1 MSEPQSGLSNCRLS
15 QSTADPSA
23 TLFLVMFLAGW
34 NDGSQGPLLPSL
46 QRYYGINYFVVSLI
60 WMFNALGFALAGAL
74 NVYLTDWFGFG
85 ITCPLGS
92 GLQVLAYV
100 LICWGGPYPLFC
112 FAFVLNGFGLGLQD
126 AQVNTLASRLPK
138 HASTIMF
145 LLHAMYGLGATVAPL
160 VSTQFVKSMD
170 QHVYYY
176 YAVSLGLAF
185 FTMSALIVVFGLRT
199 EDQILGPRP
208 DEVESTDTA
217 TPATDATADPNHT
230 AAPVSTLADGSD
242 RPPSHPGDAEAAVP
256 ATEKPASGA
265 NPTSNNKMKLLL
277 RTPSVYLMCF
287 YMLLYVGVE
296 VAIGGWATSFIID
309 ERGGNDSAGYVTSG
323 YFGGI
328 TIGRVVLIPV
338 TRMLGMSNAIYVYTL
353 IGIALQVVIW
363 TTKSIVGNAV
373 LFSIIGVLLGPM
385 YPIVMVVVTR
395 VIPDRLQGGAIGL
408 IASMGQ
414 VGSAIIPFMTGG
426 VAQHTGIWVLQP
438 LMLSLMAAWLVFWA
452 FVPRTKK
459 GWRA

>member
-1 MSEPQSGLSNCRLS
+1 
-15 QSTADPSA
+15 
-23 TLFLVMFLAGW
+23 MFLAGW

-60 WMFNALGFALAGAL
+60 WMFNALGFFFAGL
-74 NVYLTDWFGFG
+74 SNVYLTDWLGFG
-85 ITCPLGS
+85 IVCPFGS
-92 GLQVLAYV
+92 GMQVLAYV

-126 AQVNTLASRLPK
+126 AQVNTLASRLPR

-176 YAVSLGLAF
+176 YCVSLGLAF
-185 FTMSALIVVFGLRT
+185 FTMSCLIVVFGLRT
-199 EDQILGPRP
+199 EDQILGPRGEEP
-208 DEVESTDTA
+208 EPKESVTIVSESTPTGDTIPMRTA
-217 TPATDATADPNHT
+217 LAEAPTQATDATD
-230 AAPVSTLADGSD
+230 VSAVERDVVVSD
-242 RPPSHPGDAEAAVP
+242 VS
-256 ATEKPASGA
+256 EKTPQDKHGA

-277 RTPSVYLMCF
+277 RTPSVYMMCF
-287 YMLLYVGVE
+287 FMLFYVGVE

-309 ERGGNDSAGYVTSG
+309 ERGGDDSAGYVTSG

-328 TIGRVVLIPV
+328 TIGRVILIPV
-338 TRMLGMSNAIYVYTL
+338 TRALGMSNAIFIYT
-353 IGIALQVVIW
+353 IIAIALEVVIW

-373 LFSIIGVLLGPM
+373 LYAIIGILLGPM
-385 YPIVMVVVTR
+385 YPIVMVVVGR
-395 VIPDRLQGGAIGL
+395 IIPDKLQGGAIGL
-408 IASMGQ
+408 IASLGQ

-438 LMLSLMAAWLVFWA
+438 LMLSLMAGWLIFWV
-452 FVPRTKK
+452 FVPRTQK

>member
-1 MSEPQSGLSNCRLS
+1 
-15 QSTADPSA
+15 
-23 TLFLVMFLAGW
+23 MFLAGW

-60 WMFNALGFALAGAL
+60 WMFNALGFFFAGL
-74 NVYLTDWFGFG
+74 SNVYLTDWLGFG
-85 ITCPLGS
+85 IVCPFGS
-92 GLQVLAYV
+92 GMQVLAYV

-126 AQVNTLASRLPK
+126 AQVNTLASRLPR

-176 YAVSLGLAF
+176 YCVSLGLAF
-185 FTMSALIVVFGLRT
+185 FTMSCLIVVFGLRT
-199 EDQILGPRP
+199 EDQILGPR
-208 DEVESTDTA
+208 VEEPEPKESVTIVSESIPGDTA
-217 TPATDATADPNHT
+217 IPMRTALAEAPTRATDAMDVSAVERDVGVEK
-230 AAPVSTLADGSD
+230 APQDK
-242 RPPSHPGDAEAAVP
+242 H
-256 ATEKPASGA
+256 GA
-265 NPTSNNKMKLLL
+265 NPSSNNKMKLLL
-277 RTPSVYLMCF
+277 RTPSVYMMCF
-287 YMLLYVGVE
+287 FMLFYVGVE

-309 ERGGNDSAGYVTSG
+309 ERGGDDSAGYVTSG

-328 TIGRVVLIPV
+328 TIGRVILIPV
-338 TRMLGMSNAIYVYTL
+338 TRALGMSNAIFIYT
-353 IGIALQVVIW
+353 IIAIALEVVIW
-363 TTKSIVGNAV
+363 TTRSIVGNAV
-373 LFSIIGVLLGPM
+373 LYAIIGILLGPM
-385 YPIVMVVVTR
+385 YPIVMVVVGR
-395 VIPDRLQGGAIGL
+395 IIPDKLQGGAIGL
-408 IASMGQ
+408 IASLGQ

-438 LMLSLMAAWLVFWA
+438 LMLSLMAGWLIFWV
-452 FVPRTKK
+452 FVPRTQK

>member
-1 MSEPQSGLSNCRLS
+1 
-15 QSTADPSA
+15 
-23 TLFLVMFLAGW
+23 MFLAGW

-60 WMFNALGFALAGAL
+60 WMFNALGFFFAGL
-74 NVYLTDWFGFG
+74 SNVYLTDWFGFG
-85 ITCPLGS
+85 IVCPFGS
-92 GLQVLAYV
+92 GMQVLAYV

-126 AQVNTLASRLPK
+126 AQVNTLASRLPR

-176 YAVSLGLAF
+176 YCVSLGLAF

-199 EDQILGPRP
+199 EDQILGPRA
-208 DEVESTDTA
+208 EEEEKTTTVAVETD
-217 TPATDATADPNHT
+217 
-230 AAPVSTLADGSD
+230 
-242 RPPSHPGDAEAAVP
+242 AAVP
-256 ATEKPASGA
+256 IETALAEPPTLGEHPTTTTSTTATANDEERVVGISEKETRKDDRGA

-277 RTPSVYLMCF
+277 RTPSVYMMCF
-287 YMLLYVGVE
+287 FMLLYVGVE

-338 TRMLGMSNAIYVYTL
+338 TRALGMSNAIFIYTL
-353 IGIALQVVIW
+353 IAIALEIVIW
-363 TTKSIVGNAV
+363 TTRSIVGNAV
-373 LFSIIGVLLGPM
+373 LYAIIGVLLGPM
-385 YPIVMVVVTR
+385 YPIVMVVVGR
-395 VIPDRLQGGAIGL
+395 IIPDRLQGGAIGL
-408 IASMGQ
+408 IASLGQ

-438 LMLSLMAAWLVFWA
+438 LMLSLMAGWLVFWI
-452 FVPRTKK
+452 FVPRTQK